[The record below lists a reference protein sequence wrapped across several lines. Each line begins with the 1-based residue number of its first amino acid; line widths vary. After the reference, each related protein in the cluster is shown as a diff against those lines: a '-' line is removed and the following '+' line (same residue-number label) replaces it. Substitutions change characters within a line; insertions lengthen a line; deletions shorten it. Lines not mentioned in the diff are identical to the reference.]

1 MLRKSLVGLGIGLG
15 VLSVCLMLL
24 VAGAMVGGMVAYF
37 AARSAA
43 TGVATAPSPAVPV
56 PEEILPETPEEG
68 WQWPGPGTGPQMMPQ
83 SAWGSLSPALVTE
96 VIEDSPAEES
106 GVEVGDIILSV
117 NGQGLNADH
126 DLAEIIRQRDA
137 GDDVELTIIR
147 ESDDTEILQLEVT
160 LGRNRNEEGELV
172 TYLGLWYRYL
182 GSGMFV
188 APQSG
193 GGWD

>member
-1 MLRKSLVGLGIGLG
+1 MLKKSLIGLGIGLG
-15 VLSVCLMLL
+15 ALSGCLVLL
-24 VAGAMVGGMVAYF
+24 VAGAMVGGMAAYF
-37 AARSAA
+37 AARSAVG
-43 TGVATAPSPAVPV
+43 GVATMPR
-56 PEEILPETPEEG
+56 PEVARPETPEGG
-68 WQWPGPGTGPQMMPQ
+68 WQWPGPGLGPQAMPR
-83 SAWGSLSPALVTE
+83 SLWGSLSPALVTE